1 MGCQRQYTYLD
12 NYNTCN
18 STQLTVSFNYLLIGA
33 MRLNQ
38 CTTFPSLIK
47 NRYFLTVAKIYP
59 ALQLKLGNPRG
70 LDIAYQIFKSSPQQ
84 KCSNWSPHN
93 VVGVHEFCILSA
105 ASLVLWW
112 PTRELHR
119 VRKRFVSA
127 LLCEPCSRLGF
138 FLFRGFPLLAS
149 TANRRWLY
157 KRYFLC
163 NAATLRV

>member
-1 MGCQRQYTYLD
+1 M
-12 NYNTCN
+12 YNF
-18 STQLTVSFNYLLIGA
+18 SQ
-33 MRLNQ
+33 
-38 CTTFPSLIK
+38 LIK

-59 ALQLKLGNPRG
+59 ALQLKLGNLRG
-70 LDIAYQIFKSSPQQ
+70 LDIAYQIFKSSPQ
-84 KCSNWSPHN
+84 KSSNWFLHN
-93 VVGVHEFCILSA
+93 VVGVHVFCILSA

-127 LLCEPCSRLGF
+127 LLCEQCRLVF

-149 TANRRWLY
+149 TANYRWLY